1 MENGGK
7 IAERLRILHLE
18 DDARDAELIR
28 ERLVGEEKSIH
39 IDWARDEKEFVSFLG
54 DGNIDLVLADNFLPA
69 FNATAALELVK
80 NISPGVPFIVVSG
93 AIGDERA
100 VDLLKNGATDYV
112 LKDKLEKLSFSV
124 YRAIAEVK
132 EQRARKEAEAE
143 LRKRE
148 ERHRTILQTAM
159 DGYLLADET
168 GQIVEVNDT
177 YCRMS
182 GYEADELLSLR
193 LSDLDSPEGAAD
205 AAMSRDSVVRKG
217 EARFESIHRRKN
229 GEDFFVEVSMQYCN
243 LGEGCFTAFLR
254 DITERKKT
262 QERLQLLDFAMDHVK
277 ESVFLYNK
285 YNRLVYVNDEA
296 CMSLGYNRETLL
308 RMTTKDFDPNW
319 PEEQSV
325 TLWDEITRKGSA
337 TLTSKHRAKNGRIF
351 PVEISATYFQYQ
363 GEAYNLSLVRDI
375 TDRSKAAEIKR
386 LVELT
391 SNIAHELSEMVIN
404 YEAVESAQT
413 LSGLGFSARQIEIAR
428 FVIAGDPS
436 KAIAHNL
443 GLTEATVKTHL
454 ATMYRRLNVNGRM
467 EFSHLIAEN
476 NIALE

>member
-1 MENGGK
+1 
-7 IAERLRILHLE
+7 
-18 DDARDAELIR
+18 
-28 ERLVGEEKSIH
+28 
-39 IDWARDEKEFVSFLG
+39 
-54 DGNIDLVLADNFLPA
+54 
-69 FNATAALELVK
+69 
-80 NISPGVPFIVVSG
+80 
-93 AIGDERA
+93 
-100 VDLLKNGATDYV
+100 
-112 LKDKLEKLSFSV
+112 
-124 YRAIAEVK
+124 
-132 EQRARKEAEAE
+132 
-143 LRKRE
+143 
-148 ERHRTILQTAM
+148 
-159 DGYLLADET
+159 
-168 GQIVEVNDT
+168 
-177 YCRMS
+177 
-182 GYEADELLSLR
+182 
-193 LSDLDSPEGAAD
+193 
-205 AAMSRDSVVRKG
+205 
-217 EARFESIHRRKN
+217 
-229 GEDFFVEVSMQYCN
+229 
-243 LGEGCFTAFLR
+243 
-254 DITERKKT
+254 
-262 QERLQLLDFAMDHVK
+262 
-277 ESVFLYNK
+277 
-285 YNRLVYVNDEA
+285 
-296 CMSLGYNRETLL
+296 MSLGYNRETLL